1 MIKPAHPLTL
11 GLSLLL
17 GIGAHAQD
25 AKHASNGA
33 SAPSLAAAKSVS
45 DGVETQIEDLRPFN
59 HIASIAATSN
69 PQTIKFERVK
79 FTKVFTRVK
88 STSDRGYCKLL
99 QFRDPGGSMDCPSTR
114 YEVPAAAYEVTY
126 SYIGQP
132 LASDEYSNCYSR
144 FQFQVYFHPGELTPT
159 VRNAIAAGKT
169 NRPELASYFKLTT
182 ARLPARFTVIDW
194 SNSSFCSGDHLPGMW
209 TRHDR
214 NCLDH
219 VTFKTVIR
227 PSDYITIRVEPVP
240 M

>member
-1 MIKPAHPLTL
+1 MIKPAHLLTL

-17 GIGAHAQD
+17 GIGSHAQD

-33 SAPSLAAAKSVS
+33 SAPSPATAQSVS
-45 DGVETQIEDLRPFN
+45 GGVETQIEDLRPFN

-88 STSDRGYCKLL
+88 STSDLSYCKLL

-114 YEVPAAAYEVTY
+114 YEVPAPAYEVTY

-132 LASDEYSNCYSR
+132 LASDEYGNRYSR
-144 FQFQVYFHPGELTPT
+144 FQFQVYFRPGELTPA
-159 VRNAIAAGKT
+159 VRSAISAGKT
-169 NRPELASYFKLTT
+169 NRPELSSYFKLTT
-182 ARLPARFTVIDW
+182 ARLPTRVTVIDW
-194 SNSSFCSGDHLPGMW
+194 AKSSLCSGDHLPGMW
-209 TRHDR
+209 TRHDPH
-214 NCLDH
+214 CLDH
-219 VTFKTVIR
+219 VTFKTVTR
-227 PSDYITIRVEPVP
+227 PSDYLTIRVEPVR